1 MGTTRIALPD
11 IEVVAALVHL
21 DWMQRKRD
29 QGVDSAQTEV
39 CEELMVPYHQ
49 LSEEAKDVDRGIVKS
64 VYAAIQAAA
73 S

>member
-21 DWMQRKRD
+21 DWMQRKRQ
-29 QGVDSAQTEV
+29 QGIDSAETLT

-49 LSEEAKDVDRGIVKS
+49 LSETAKDVDRGIVKS
-64 VYAAIQAAA
+64 VYAAIQAAGT
-73 S
+73 